1 MASRRCR
8 HQDEAVTATAP
19 TPTTPNVGVEDLVA
33 AVRAMTW
40 RDVTRAVIA
49 AVVTFVALG
58 IPADI
63 IENSVFGRPIPVR
76 AIDVVILAVS
86 AVLTGLI
93 VGLRP
98 PELPDAP
105 EDRPMFAGAFVTFFA
120 VGCPVCNRLVV
131 SLIGTS
137 GALNWFR
144 PLQPVL
150 GLLAVGL
157 LLVAL
162 HRRVRTFAIASCPVG

>member
-1 MASRRCR
+1 MTSGDTDHASRI
-8 HQDEAVTATAP
+8 
-19 TPTTPNVGVEDLVA
+19 GMGDLLAAVA
-33 AVRAMTW
+33 AMGPRDWMRAGF
-40 RDVTRAVIA
+40 A
-49 AVVTFVALG
+49 AVVTFVVLG
-58 IPADI
+58 VPADI

-76 AIDVVILAVS
+76 ALDVIILLVS
-86 AVLTGLI
+86 SLSTGLI

-120 VGCPVCNRLVV
+120 VGCPVCNRFVV

-144 PLQPVL
+144 PLQPIL
-150 GLLAVGL
+150 GLAAVLL

-162 HRRVRTFAIASCPVG
+162 RRRVTTFARATCEVS